1 MRAFG
6 AVQAFIKTLVR
17 LHKEFLEF
25 GRVFSIRAYCRA
37 GWAHV
42 FKAFGLKDHHR
53 SGLEPF

>member
-25 GRVFSIRAYCRA
+25 GRAFQL
-37 GWAHV
+37 GQAHV